1 MGRKRRPP
9 QSERIKTVKR
19 SSLAI
24 GLAVGFAFSMIM
36 GVTAGA
42 MGLGSLYP
50 QLNLVVGP
58 LVCRNG
64 QMTYSQQIS
73 EVGPARYYTA
83 KWHCVDEPS
92 GERSELD
99 PNTVFLLASPVYG
112 LPLFVI
118 LLVITYFYWNSSIGP
133 AKNDGLR
140 LW

>member
-1 MGRKRRPP
+1 VGRKGNPP
-9 QSERIKTVKR
+9 NERIRTVKR

-50 QLNLVVGP
+50 QLNLIIGP
-58 LVCRNG
+58 LVCPG
-64 QMTYSQQIS
+64 KQMTYSQQVS
-73 EVGPARYYTA
+73 DVGPARYYTA
-83 KWHCVDEPS
+83 KWVCLDEPS

-99 PNTVFLLASPVYG
+99 QNTVFLLAGLFYG
-112 LPLFVI
+112 LPLFLI
-118 LLVITYFYWNSSIGP
+118 LLLITYFYWNSSIGP